1 MNADG
6 VNQVR
11 AETFGVNQP
20 THKASAALEVTVDRT
35 KATVT
40 RTTPAANATGVA
52 RGANIT
58 IRFSEAISRTSMT
71 GTSVILKKASGGA
84 GLALTLTYDATTRT
98 LTANPGG
105 GGALRLAPHT
115 AYRISLT
122 RGVRDIA
129 GNSLV
134 ATAWRVHTR

>member
-71 GTSVILKKASGGA
+71 GTSVILKKASGAA

-98 LTANPGG
+98 LTANPEV
-105 GGALRLAPHT
+105 AELRLAPHT